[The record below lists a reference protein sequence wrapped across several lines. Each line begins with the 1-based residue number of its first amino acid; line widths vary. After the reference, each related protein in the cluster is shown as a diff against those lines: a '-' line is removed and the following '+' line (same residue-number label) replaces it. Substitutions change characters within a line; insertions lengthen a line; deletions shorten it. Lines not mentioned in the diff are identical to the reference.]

1 MRTQRRSCML
11 SDVEEEGRGGIP
23 KRYGHGLH
31 STRRTKT
38 RRVPGS
44 ELMNS
49 LLGEGVVAVNLLS
62 HYW

>member
-1 MRTQRRSCML
+1 ML
-11 SDVEEEGRGGIP
+11 SNIEEEGRGRIP
-23 KRYGHGLH
+23 KRYRYSLY

-49 LLGEGVVAVNLLS
+49 LLGEGVVTINLLS
-62 HYW
+62 